1 MRSLKLLLP
10 LLASTLCVAQQAD
23 RIAGPIDSSQMIALP
38 GHTDSRALPQYDQG
52 RVEPS
57 FQFGRVTL
65 VMAPSPTQQ
74 VALNLLLAQQQDRSS
89 PNYHKWLT
97 PEQFAERFG
106 ATQGDINKITAW
118 LQSQGFQVFSVPRGR
133 TSVSFSGT
141 AAQIQNAFKTEI
153 HRYNANGQTHIANST
168 PAEVPAAFSG
178 VVTGVRGL
186 TDFHPKPMYV
196 RPAHGGRNGPHPSY
210 TSGEGAG
217 YVLAPGDIA
226 TIYDLNTLY
235 NAAPAVDGTGQKL
248 AVVGQTDIYLADI
261 ADFRSNFG
269 LNAITGCSTDANGI
283 VTATACNT
291 TNFQYLLVPGV
302 ADLGAPSTCGDLP
315 EADLDIEWS
324 GATARNAQII
334 FVNAPATFNSQCNEI
349 TNSGGTNVSL
359 AYAIDNAVAPVIS
372 VSYGLCEAEAESMET
387 ELQQG
392 NTEGITIM
400 NSSGDSSAASCDRN
414 PPNNSLPYE
423 AADGGLAVNYPAS
436 SPEVTGVGGTSIPFP
451 TFYNSSYWNTNNSS
465 TVNFG
470 GSALTTLEGQE
481 AAWNDT
487 AAFAQL
493 CLDGNL
499 TAQFCSQGGS
509 QKVTGWVDITSAAT
523 AQEDLW
529 ISGGGGGVSNC
540 YGETGEGICTSGLPR
555 PSWQTVTIPGQGS
568 PQSTYRLVPDVSLL
582 ASPDFP
588 GYIFCTPLDQW
599 TSSASTA
606 STCAGGI
613 PSAIDNYESVVGGT
627 SASSPV
633 FAGIVTLLNQY
644 LGSAGLGN
652 INPTLYSLAATPANG
667 AFHQITSGN
676 NDVYCQKGTPSGQ
689 PTDVICPTAGV
700 FGFNSTSADSTTGYN
715 LVAGLGSVDGN
726 SLAIAWAASRTT
738 GSSITITPSATNVTV
753 GTSVTFSVAVTPASG
768 VGSVRFST
776 LNGATTTVLG
786 SATLN
791 VPYGTT
797 TTGTAKFATTAL
809 PGGTNSVTA
818 TYTGDASVNAS
829 TSAPTTVTVTVPFTM
844 SASALSPASVPA
856 GQTAVSTITITPTSG
871 FTGSVNFTNSTA
883 SSPGS
888 CTANLPAGALCSFN
902 PGSVTLD
909 GNPAHTMPVTLTITT
924 VANMALPSGAQA
936 ITVTGTSGTSAVTA
950 TVNLT
955 VTTTNQSFALTTTAA
970 TFPVTVGGT
979 APVNLTVTGTG
990 TPISFVAN
998 NTTALPLT
1006 YTCSGT
1012 PSLATAEISCQWSPS
1027 NGQSVTAAG
1036 VTLNLVTT
1044 PPTTGQL
1051 RPPLER
1057 GSRIFYAMLLPGL
1070 FGIVFAAG
1078 SRTRRVRL
1086 LSLIVVLGF
1095 STLWLGSCGG
1105 SGGGG
1110 TKMPTNP
1117 GTPAGSYVVT
1127 INATTGGTNPVPLTG
1142 NGSPLTITLNV
1153 GTQ

>member
-10 LLASTLCVAQQAD
+10 LLASTLCFAGQAD
-23 RIAGPIDSSQMIALP
+23 RINGPIDSSQMIALP
-38 GHTDSRALPQYDQG
+38 GHADPKAQPQYDQG
-52 RVEPS
+52 PIEPS

-65 VMAPSPTQQ
+65 VMAPSPSQQ

-106 ATQGDINKITAW
+106 VSQGDINKITAW

-133 TSVSFSGT
+133 TSISFSGT
-141 AAQIQNAFKTEI
+141 AAQIQSAFKTEI
-153 HRYNANGQTHIANST
+153 HRYNADGQSHIGNAT
-168 PAEVPAAFSG
+168 PVQVPATLSG

-186 TDFHPKPMYV
+186 TDYHPKPMYV

-210 TSGEGAG
+210 TTPGEGAG

-226 TIYDLNTLY
+226 TIYDLNSLY
-235 NAAPAVDGTGQKL
+235 TASPAIDGTGQKL
-248 AVVGQTDIYLADI
+248 AIIGQTDIYLADI

-269 LNAITGCSTDANGI
+269 LNSITGCSTDANGI
-283 VTATACNT
+283 VTATSCNT

-334 FVNAPATFNSQCNEI
+334 FVNAPATFTPDCTGI

-359 AYAIDNAVAPVIS
+359 AYAIDNVIAPVIS
-372 VSYGLCEAEAESMET
+372 MSYGLCEVEAESMET

-414 PPNNSLPYE
+414 PPNDFLPYE

-436 SPEVTGVGGTSIPFP
+436 SPEVTGVGGTSFAYP
-451 TFYNSSYWNTNNSS
+451 TFYNSSYWNSNSTS

-470 GSALTTLEGQE
+470 GSALTSLEGQE

-509 QKVTGWVDITSAAT
+509 QKVPGWVDITSAAT

-529 ISGGGGGVSNC
+529 VSGGGGGVSNC
-540 YGETGEGICTSGLPR
+540 FDKTGEGICTSGLPR

-582 ASPDFP
+582 ASPEFP

-599 TSSASTA
+599 GFSGTS

-613 PSAIDNYESVVGGT
+613 PAAIDNYESVVGGT

-633 FAGIVTLLNQY
+633 FAGIVTLLNQS

-652 INPTLYSLAATPANG
+652 INPMLYSLAATPANG
-667 AFHQITSGN
+667 AFHHITSGD
-676 NDVYCQKGTPSGQ
+676 NDVYCQSGTPSGQ
-689 PTDVICPTAGV
+689 PTDVICPGADV

-715 LVAGLGSVDGN
+715 LVGGLGSVDGGN
-726 SLAIAWAASRTT
+726 LAIAWAATRSNTT
-738 GSSITITPSATNVTV
+738 TSIVANKTSVES
-753 GTSVTFSVAVTPASG
+753 GTSVTFTATVTPTTAKGLVSFYNNGSTTALGTATLASGTAAFSTTTLPGGSNSVVATYNGSGTNDPSTSVTPA
-768 VGSVRFST
+768 V
-776 LNGATTTVLG
+776 
-786 SATLN
+786 
-791 VPYGTT
+791 
-797 TTGTAKFATTAL
+797 
-809 PGGTNSVTA
+809 
-818 TYTGDASVNAS
+818 VN
-829 TSAPTTVTVTVPFTM
+829 VTVPFT
-844 SASALSPASVPA
+844 LSPSPSTLSVPA
-856 GQTAVSTITITPTSG
+856 GQTATSTITVAPVGGFSG
-871 FTGSVNFTNSTA
+871 TVNFTNSTA
-883 SSPGS
+883 SNPGS
-888 CTANLPAGALCSFN
+888 CAANLPAGALCSFS
-902 PGSVTLD
+902 PGSVTLN
-909 GNPAHTMPVTLTITT
+909 GTASQTVTLAITT

-979 APVNLTVTGTG
+979 APVILTVTGTG

-1006 YTCSGT
+1006 YTCMGT
-1012 PSLATAEISCQWSPS
+1012 PSLTTALISCQWSPS

-1044 PPTTGQL
+1044 APTTGQL

-1057 GSRIFYAMLLPGL
+1057 GTRIFYAMLLPGL
-1070 FGIVFAAG
+1070 FGIVFVAG
-1078 SRTRRVRL
+1078 SRTRGVRL

-1110 TKMPTNP
+1110 TKTVTNP

-1153 GTQ
+1153 SQ

>member
-1 MRSLKLLLP
+1 MRSLKLLLL
-10 LLASTLCVAQQAD
+10 LLASTLCFAQQPD

-38 GHTDSRALPQYDQG
+38 GHADRRAQPQYDQG
-52 RVEPS
+52 PVEPS

-65 VMAPSPTQQ
+65 VMAPSPSQQ

-106 ATQGDINKITAW
+106 VSQGDITKITAW
-118 LQSQGFQVFSVPRGR
+118 LRLQGFQVFSVPRGR

-153 HRYNANGQTHIANST
+153 HRYNANGQQHIANST
-168 PAEVPAAFSG
+168 PAEVPAALNG

-186 TDFHPKPMYV
+186 TDYHPKPMYV
-196 RPAHGGRNGPHPSY
+196 RPARGGRNGPHPSF
-210 TSGEGAG
+210 TTGVGTG
-217 YVLAPGDIA
+217 YVAAPGDIA
-226 TIYDLNTLY
+226 TIYNLNPLY
-235 NAAPAVDGTGQKL
+235 TASPAIDGTGQKL
-248 AVVGQTDIYLADI
+248 AIIGQTDIYLADI
-261 ADFRSNFG
+261 ADFRSDFG
-269 LNAITGCSTDANGI
+269 LNAITDCSTDANGI
-283 VTATACNT
+283 VTAAACNT

-302 ADLGAPSTCGDLP
+302 ADLGAPSTCGDLV
-315 EADLDIEWS
+315 ESDLDIEWS

-349 TNSGGTNVSL
+349 TNNGGTNASL
-359 AYAIDNAVAPVIS
+359 AYAIDNVVAPVIS
-372 VSYGLCEAEAESMET
+372 MSYGLCEPEAESLET

-392 NTEGITIM
+392 NAEGITIM
-400 NSSGDSSAASCDRN
+400 NSSGDSGAATCDRN
-414 PPNNSLPYE
+414 PPSDETSPPF
-423 AADGGLAVNYPAS
+423 AGAVGGLAVNYPAS

-451 TFYNSSYWNTNNSS
+451 TFYNSSYWNSNSSS

-470 GSALTTLEGQE
+470 GSALTSLEGQE
-481 AAWNDT
+481 ASWNDT

-493 CLDGNL
+493 CEDNILNP
-499 TAQFCSQGGS
+499 QFCSQGGS
-509 QKVTGWVDITSAAT
+509 PKVTGWVDITSAAT

-529 ISGGGGGVSNC
+529 ISAGGGGVSNC
-540 YGETGEGICTSGLPR
+540 VSEPSDICEAGFPR
-555 PSWQTVTIPGQGS
+555 PTWQSAITIPS
-568 PQSTYRLVPDVSLL
+568 LTTTYRLVPDVSLL

-599 TSSASTA
+599 TSSTSTA
-606 STCAGGI
+606 STCAGGVS
-613 PSAIDNYESVVGGT
+613 SAVDNYESVVGGT

-633 FAGIVTLLNQY
+633 FAGIVTLVNQY

-667 AFHQITSGN
+667 AFHHITSGD
-676 NDVYCQKGTPSGQ
+676 NDVYCQKNTPSGQ

-700 FGFNSTSADSTTGYN
+700 FGFDASNSDSTTGYN
-715 LVAGLGSVDGN
+715 VVAGLGSVDGN
-726 SLAIAWAASRTT
+726 SLAVAWAASRGT
-738 GSSITITPSATNVTV
+738 GSSITITPSATNVTI
-753 GTSVTFSVAVTPASG
+753 GTSVTFSVSVTPASG

-791 VPYGTT
+791 VPYPST
-797 TTGTAKFATTAL
+797 TTGTAKFATTGL

-818 TYTGDASVNAS
+818 TYTGDASVSAS

-844 SASALSPASVPA
+844 SASALNPASVPA
-856 GQTAVSTITITPTSG
+856 GQTATSTVTITPTSG
-871 FTGSVNFTNSTA
+871 FTGTVNFTNSTA
-883 SSPGS
+883 SNPGS
-888 CTANLPAGALCSFN
+888 CTANLPAGALCSFS

-909 GNPAHTMPVTLTITT
+909 GNPAHTMPVALTITT
-924 VANMALPSGAQA
+924 AANMALPSGAQA
-936 ITVTGTSGTSAVTA
+936 ITVTGTSGASAVTA

-979 APVNLTVTGTG
+979 APINLTVTGTG
-990 TPISFVAN
+990 TPISFV
-998 NTTALPLT
+998 TSSVTALPLT

-1044 PPTTGQL
+1044 APTTGQL
-1051 RPPLER
+1051 RPPMER
-1057 GSRIFYAMLLPGL
+1057 GSRILYALLLPGL
-1070 FGIVFAAG
+1070 FGIVFAVG
-1078 SRTRRVRL
+1078 SRTRGLRL
-1086 LSLIVVLGF
+1086 LSLIMVLGL

-1110 TKMPTNP
+1110 TKTPTNP

-1127 INATTGGTNPVPLTG
+1127 INATTGGANPVPLTS

-1153 GTQ
+1153 SQ

>member
-1 MRSLKLLLP
+1 MRSSLMRSLKLLLP
-10 LLASTLCVAQQAD
+10 LVASTLCFAQAD
-23 RIAGPIDSSQMIALP
+23 RIPGPIDSSQMVTLP
-38 GHTDSRALPQYDQG
+38 GHADRLAQPQYDQG
-52 RVEPS
+52 PVEPS

-65 VMAPSPTQQ
+65 EMAPSPSQQ

-106 ATQGDINKITAW
+106 VSQGDVNKITAW
-118 LQSQGFQVFSVPRGR
+118 LQAQGFQVFSVPRGR

-141 AAQIQNAFKTEI
+141 AAQIQSAFKTEI
-153 HRYNANGQTHIANST
+153 HRYDVNGRQHIANST
-168 PAEVPAAFSG
+168 PVEVPVALSG

-186 TDFHPKPMYV
+186 TDYHPKPMYV
-196 RPAHGGRNGPHPSY
+196 RPVHGGKAGLHSSY
-210 TSGEGAG
+210 TSGQGTG
-217 YVLAPGDIA
+217 YALAPGDIA

-235 NAAPAVDGTGQKL
+235 NSSPAIDGAGQKL
-248 AVVGQTDIYLADI
+248 AIIGETDIYLADI

-269 LNAITGCSTDANGI
+269 LNPITDCSTDANGI
-283 VTATACNT
+283 VTATSCNT
-291 TNFQYLLVPGV
+291 TNFQYMLVG

-334 FVNAPATFNSQCNEI
+334 FVNAPATFNAQCTEI
-349 TNSGGTNVSL
+349 TNGGGTDVSL
-359 AYAIDNAVAPVIS
+359 AYAIDNVVAPVIS
-372 VSYGLCEAEAESMET
+372 MSYGLCEVEATSLET
-387 ELQQG
+387 ELKQG
-392 NTEGITIM
+392 NAEGITIM
-400 NSSGDSSAASCDRN
+400 NSSGDSGAAACDDG
-414 PPNNSLPYE
+414 PPSNTLPYP
-423 AADGGLAVNYPAS
+423 AADGGLIVNYPAS
-436 SPEVTGVGGTSIPFP
+436 SPEVTGVGGTSIPYP
-451 TFYNSSYWNTNNSS
+451 TFYNSTYWNGSNGTN
-465 TVNFG
+465 G
-470 GSALTTLEGQE
+470 GSAQTNLQGQE

-493 CLDGNL
+493 CQEGDLNP
-499 TAQFCSQGGS
+499 QFCLQGGS
-509 QKVTGWVDITSAAT
+509 KAVAGWKDITSAAT

-529 ISGGGGGVSNC
+529 VSAGGGGVSNC
-540 YGETGEGICTSGLPR
+540 VNEPGGICEAGFAR
-555 PSWQTVTIPGQGS
+555 PSWQAVTIPSQGS
-568 PQSTYRLVPDVSLL
+568 PQKTYRLVPDVSLL

-588 GYIFCTPLDQW
+588 GYIFCTPQDQW
-599 TSSASTA
+599 GFTSTA

-613 PSAIDNYESVVGGT
+613 ATAIDSYSSIVGGT

-667 AFHQITSGN
+667 AFHQITSGD
-676 NDVYCQKGTPSGQ
+676 NDVYCQAGTPSGQ
-689 PTDVICPTAGV
+689 PTDVICPAGGV
-700 FGFNSTSADSTTGYN
+700 FGFDSSNADAATGYN

-726 SLAIAWAASRTT
+726 SLAVAWAASRTT
-738 GSSITITPSATNVTV
+738 GSSVTITGVSATNVTV
-753 GTSVTFSVAVTPASG
+753 GTSVSFAVSVTPTSG

-776 LNGATTTVLG
+776 LNNGTTTVLG
-786 SATLN
+786 SATLD
-791 VPYGTT
+791 VPYPST
-797 TTGTAKFATTAL
+797 TTGTTTFATTKL

-844 SASALSPASVPA
+844 SASALSPASIPA
-856 GQTAVSTITITPTSG
+856 GQTSTSTVTITPTSG
-871 FTGSVNFTNSTA
+871 FTGTVNFTNSTA
-883 SSPGS
+883 SNPGS
-888 CTANLPAGALCSFN
+888 CTANLPAGALCSFS

-909 GNPAHTMPVTLTITT
+909 GNPAHTMPVALTITT
-924 VANMALPSGAQA
+924 VANMALPSGAQP
-936 ITVTGTSGTSAVTA
+936 ITVTGTSGSTAITA

-990 TPISFVAN
+990 APISFVAN
-998 NTTALPLT
+998 STTALPLT
-1006 YTCSGT
+1006 YSCSGVPT
-1012 PSLATAEISCQWSPS
+1012 LNTAGISCLWSPS
-1027 NGQSVTAAG
+1027 NGQSVTQAG
-1036 VTLNLVTT
+1036 VTLNLKTT
-1044 PPTTGQL
+1044 PPTSGQL

-1070 FGIVFAAG
+1070 FGIMFAAG
-1078 SRTRRVRL
+1078 SRTRGVRL

-1110 TKMPTNP
+1110 TTTPPNA
-1117 GTPAGSYVVT
+1117 GTPPGSYTVT
-1127 INATTGGTNPVPLTG
+1127 INATTGGANPVPLSN

-1153 GTQ
+1153 SQ

>member
-10 LLASTLCVAQQAD
+10 LLASTLCFAGQAD
-23 RIAGPIDSSQMIALP
+23 RITGPIDSSQMIALP
-38 GHTDSRALPQYDQG
+38 GHGDPRALPQYDQG
-52 RVEPS
+52 PIEPS

-65 VMAPSPTQQ
+65 VMAPSPSQQ

-106 ATQGDINKITAW
+106 VSQGDINKITAW

-141 AAQIQNAFKTEI
+141 AAQIQSAFKTEI
-153 HRYNANGQTHIANST
+153 HRYNAGGQTHIANST
-168 PAEVPAAFSG
+168 PVEVPATLSG

-186 TDFHPKPMYV
+186 TDYHPKPMYV
-196 RPAHGGRNGPHPSY
+196 RPVHGGRNGPHPSY

-217 YVLAPGDIA
+217 YVLAPGDTA
-226 TIYDLNTLY
+226 TIYDLNSLY
-235 NAAPAVDGTGQKL
+235 TASPAIDGTGQKL
-248 AVVGQTDIYLADI
+248 AIIGQTDIYLADI

-269 LNAITGCSTDANGI
+269 LNSITGCSTDANGI
-283 VTATACNT
+283 VTATSCNT

-334 FVNAPATFNSQCNEI
+334 FVNAPATFTPDCTGI
-349 TNSGGTNVSL
+349 TNSGGTDASL
-359 AYAIDNAVAPVIS
+359 AYAIDNAIAPVIS
-372 VSYGLCEAEAESMET
+372 MSYGLCEVEAESMET

-423 AADGGLAVNYPAS
+423 AANGGLAVNYPAS
-436 SPEVTGVGGTSIPFP
+436 SPEVTGVGGTSFTYP
-451 TFYNSSYWNTNNSS
+451 TFYNSGYWNSNSTS
-465 TVNFG
+465 SVNFG
-470 GSALTTLEGQE
+470 GSALTSLEGQE

-499 TAQFCSQGGS
+499 NPLFCSQGGN

-540 YGETGEGICTSGLPR
+540 FGKTGEGICTSGLPR

-582 ASPDFP
+582 ASPEFP

-599 TSSASTA
+599 GFSGTS

-613 PSAIDNYESVVGGT
+613 PAAIDNYESVVGGT

-633 FAGIVTLLNQY
+633 FAGIVTLLNQS

-652 INPTLYSLAATPANG
+652 INPMLYSLAATPANG
-667 AFHQITSGN
+667 AFHHITSGD
-676 NDVYCQKGTPSGQ
+676 NDVYCQSGTPSGQ
-689 PTDVICPTAGV
+689 PTDVICPGADV

-715 LVAGLGSVDGN
+715 LVGGLGSVDGN

-753 GTSVTFSVAVTPASG
+753 GTSVTFSVSVTPASG

-791 VPYGTT
+791 VPYPST
-797 TTGTAKFATTAL
+797 TTGTAKFTTTAL

-844 SASALSPASVPA
+844 SAGALSPSSIPA
-856 GQTAVSTITITPTSG
+856 GQTSVSTITITPTSG

-888 CTANLPAGALCSFN
+888 CTANLPAGALCNFS

-998 NTTALPLT
+998 STTALPLT
-1006 YTCSGT
+1006 YSCSGT
-1012 PSLATAEISCQWSPS
+1012 PSLTTALISCQWSPS

-1078 SRTRRVRL
+1078 SRTRGVRL
-1086 LSLIVVLGF
+1086 LSLIVVLAF

-1110 TKMPTNP
+1110 TKTVTNP

-1153 GTQ
+1153 SQ

>member
-1 MRSLKLLLP
+1 MRCSLVRSLKLFLP
-10 LLASTLCVAQQAD
+10 LLASTLCFAQQAD
-23 RIAGPIDSSQMIALP
+23 RIAGPIDSSQMVTLP
-38 GHTDSRALPQYDQG
+38 GHADRLAQPQYDQG
-52 RVEPS
+52 PVEPS

-65 VMAPSPTQQ
+65 VMAPSPSQQ
-74 VALNLLLAQQQDRSS
+74 VALDLLLAQQQDRSS

-97 PEQFAERFG
+97 PEQFADRFG
-106 ATQGDINKITAW
+106 VSQGDIKKITAW
-118 LQSQGFQVFSVPRGR
+118 LEGQGFQVFSVPRGR

-141 AAQIQNAFKTEI
+141 AAQIQSSFKTEI
-153 HRYNANGQTHIANST
+153 HRYDVNGRQHIANST
-168 PAEVPAAFSG
+168 PVEVPAALSG

-186 TDFHPKPMYV
+186 TDYHPKPMYV
-196 RPAHGGRNGPHPSY
+196 RPVHGGKNGPHPGY

-235 NAAPAVDGTGQKL
+235 NSSPAIDGTGQKL
-248 AVVGQTDIYLADI
+248 AIIGETDIYLADI
-261 ADFRSNFG
+261 ADFRSHFG
-269 LNAITGCSTDANGI
+269 LNPITDCSTDANGI
-283 VTATACNT
+283 VTATSCNT
-291 TNFQYLLVPGV
+291 TNFQYVLVG

-334 FVNAPATFNSQCNEI
+334 FVNAPATFNAQCTEI
-349 TNSGGTNVSL
+349 TNGGGTDVSL
-359 AYAIDNAVAPVIS
+359 AYAIDNVVAPVIS
-372 VSYGLCEAEAESMET
+372 MSYGLCEVEATSLET
-387 ELQQG
+387 ELKQG
-392 NTEGITIM
+392 NAEGITIM
-400 NSSGDSSAASCDRN
+400 NSSGDSGAAACDDGPSTN
-414 PPNNSLPYE
+414 TLPYP
-423 AADGGLAVNYPAS
+423 AADGGLIVNYPAS
-436 SPEVTGVGGTSIPFP
+436 SPEVTGVGGTSIPYP
-451 TFYNSSYWNTNNSS
+451 TFYNSSYWNSNNTS

-470 GSALTTLEGQE
+470 GSALTSLEGQE

-493 CLDGNL
+493 CQEGDLNP
-499 TAQFCSQGGS
+499 QFCSQGGS
-509 QKVTGWVDITSAAT
+509 PAVAHWVDITSAAT

-529 ISGGGGGVSNC
+529 VSAGGGGVSNC
-540 YGETGEGICTSGLPR
+540 VNETGDICEAGFPR
-555 PSWQTVTIPGQGS
+555 PSWQAVTIPSQGS
-568 PQSTYRLVPDVSLL
+568 PQKTYRLVPDVSLL

-599 TSSASTA
+599 TSSSSTA
-606 STCAGGI
+606 STCAGSI
-613 PSAIDNYESVVGGT
+613 STAIDSYSSIVGGT

-652 INPTLYSLAATPANG
+652 INPTLYSLAATPGNG
-667 AFHQITSGN
+667 AFHHITSGD
-676 NDVYCQKGTPSGQ
+676 NDVYCQAGTPSGQ
-689 PTDVICPTAGV
+689 PTDVICPAGGV
-700 FGFNSTSADSTTGYN
+700 FGFDASNADSTTGYN
-715 LVAGLGSVDGN
+715 LVGGLGSVDGD
-726 SLAIAWAASRTT
+726 SLAVAWAASRNT
-738 GSSITITPSATNVTV
+738 GSSITITSVSATNVTV
-753 GTSVTFSVAVTPASG
+753 GTSVSFAVSVTPTSG

-776 LNGATTTVLG
+776 LNNGITTVLG
-786 SATLN
+786 SATLD
-791 VPYGTT
+791 VPYPST
-797 TTGTAKFATTAL
+797 TTGTTTFATTKL

-818 TYTGDASVNAS
+818 TYTGDASVGAS

-856 GQTAVSTITITPTSG
+856 GQTSISTVTITPNNG
-871 FTGSVNFTNSTA
+871 FTGTVSFTNSTA
-883 SSPGS
+883 SNPGS
-888 CTANLPAGALCSFN
+888 CTAGLPAGALCSFS
-902 PGSVTLD
+902 PGSVTLS
-909 GNPAHTMPVTLTITT
+909 GSGSQQATLTITT
-924 VANMALPSGAQA
+924 VANMALPSGASA
-936 ITVTGTSGTSAVTA
+936 ITVTGTSGSTAIAA

-955 VTTTNQSFALTTTAA
+955 VTATNQSFALTTTAA
-970 TFPVTVGGT
+970 TFSVTVGGT

-990 TPISFVAN
+990 TPISFVTN
-998 NTTALPLT
+998 NVTALPLT
-1006 YTCSGT
+1006 YSCSGT

-1044 PPTTGQL
+1044 APTSGQL

-1078 SRTRRVRL
+1078 SRTRGLRL

-1110 TKMPTNP
+1110 TTTPPNA
-1117 GTPAGSYVVT
+1117 GTPPGSYTVT
-1127 INATTGGTNPVPLTG
+1127 INATTGGTNPVPLTS

-1153 GTQ
+1153 SH